1 MVFLGIDDKEKRE
14 YLAEISSLKKEL
26 EDRDK
31 RSESPKRAEKI
42 KRRNRLKEGV
52 RLLKADLARAQHLV
66 MEANSLCDRLNR
78 EVHFSVT
85 LRIPP
90 ERLGPTGKILN
101 YRGPRNLWIF
111 SLVEPESRLLCSAAI
126 KLQRPGRED
135 SIWALDKL
143 EDRMSEMRSE
153 IYSSED
159 VSELSFTTTPLGNAP
174 PGAIANLKSDPF
186 YEEQQQRF
194 LSIIAS
200 YNINNEFLA

>member
-1 MVFLGIDDKEKRE
+1 M
-14 YLAEISSLKKEL
+14 KKEL

-90 ERLGPTGKILN
+90 ERLGPTGKFLESL
-101 YRGPRNLWIF
+101 RPTGLEGMSFEDF
-111 SLVEPESRLLCSAAI
+111 SIHL
-126 KLQRPGRED
+126 
-135 SIWALDKL
+135 
-143 EDRMSEMRSE
+143 RMPNHITFMM
-153 IYSSED
+153 
-159 VSELSFTTTPLGNAP
+159 
-174 PGAIANLKSDPF
+174 
-186 YEEQQQRF
+186 
-194 LSIIAS
+194 
-200 YNINNEFLA
+200 

>member
-1 MVFLGIDDKEKRE
+1 M
-14 YLAEISSLKKEL
+14 AEISSLKKEL

-90 ERLGPTGKILN
+90 ERLGPTGKISN
-101 YRGPRNLWIF
+101 YHGILWNF
-111 SLVEPESRLLCSAAI
+111 TLVEPESRLLCSAAI

-194 LSIIAS
+194 VFITF
-200 YNINNEFLA
+200 YNR

>member
-1 MVFLGIDDKEKRE
+1 M
-14 YLAEISSLKKEL
+14 
-26 EDRDK
+26 
-31 RSESPKRAEKI
+31 
-42 KRRNRLKEGV
+42 
-52 RLLKADLARAQHLV
+52 
-66 MEANSLCDRLNR
+66 
-78 EVHFSVT
+78 
-85 LRIPP
+85 
-90 ERLGPTGKILN
+90 
-101 YRGPRNLWIF
+101 
-111 SLVEPESRLLCSAAI
+111 LCSAAI

-194 LSIIAS
+194 FFDFLVKRF
-200 YNINNEFLA
+200 YNIFQLDWRGEFLSGIVIL

>member
-1 MVFLGIDDKEKRE
+1 MGI
-14 YLAEISSLKKEL
+14 LAI
-26 EDRDK
+26 
-31 RSESPKRAEKI
+31 I
-42 KRRNRLKEGV
+42 CV
-52 RLLKADLARAQHLV
+52 
-66 MEANSLCDRLNR
+66 C
-78 EVHFSVT
+78 
-85 LRIPP
+85 LRIWNF
-90 ERLGPTGKILN
+90 T
-101 YRGPRNLWIF
+101 
-111 SLVEPESRLLCSAAI
+111 SVEPESRLLCSAAI

-194 LSIIAS
+194 FIYNPPIIFITL
-200 YNINNEFLA
+200 NFLA

>member
-1 MVFLGIDDKEKRE
+1 M
-14 YLAEISSLKKEL
+14 KKEL

-90 ERLGPTGKILN
+90 ERLGPTGK
-101 YRGPRNLWIF
+101 
-111 SLVEPESRLLCSAAI
+111 
-126 KLQRPGRED
+126 
-135 SIWALDKL
+135 
-143 EDRMSEMRSE
+143 
-153 IYSSED
+153 
-159 VSELSFTTTPLGNAP
+159 
-174 PGAIANLKSDPF
+174 
-186 YEEQQQRF
+186 
-194 LSIIAS
+194 
-200 YNINNEFLA
+200 FLALYLPYVYEILLQLSPNLDCYVPQR

>member
-1 MVFLGIDDKEKRE
+1 M
-14 YLAEISSLKKEL
+14 AEISSLKKEL

-90 ERLGPTGKILN
+90 ERLGPTGKISK
-101 YRGPRNLWIF
+101 YRGIF
-111 SLVEPESRLLCSAAI
+111 WNFTLVEPESRLLCSAAI

-194 LSIIAS
+194 LFITV
-200 YNINNEFLA
+200 YNR